1 MSRTVP
7 AGLATRLATGSSS
20 VFFVVDITRTDGV
33 EHKLSEADVTWN
45 DYEPTAGLQ
54 IGTIPYGIDGYSSG
68 VDLVL
73 PVSDTIDAVI
83 TPADVRAG
91 AFDAATIVITEAD
104 MTLPEAGGVE
114 IFWGKIGNQ
123 ERTTEGKLKLSA
135 KGILSQSHQIVV
147 ERYTP
152 MCAWFFCDTRCGL
165 DPEDFTHTGTISAIP
180 DRYTLT
186 ITWDGSAPA
195 DDVLKDGVMTVT
207 SGTRINWRVEGRG
220 NTGTTFLTFLAH
232 PSGLEV
238 GDEVSVLQ
246 GCQKRKV
253 DCQAY
258 NNILRFGGQPHA
270 GSSEEAQ
277 AIVYREWST

>member
-7 AGLATRLATGSSS
+7 GPLATRLAAGSSS

-73 PVSDTIDAVI
+73 PVSDSDDAVI

-104 MTLPEAGGVE
+104 MTLPAAGGVQ

-123 ERTTEGKLKLSA
+123 ERTTEGKLKSWSSA
-135 KGILSQSHQIVV
+135 TLPCALGFSVILDAVLIQRISLTPGQSQPFPTD
-147 ERYTP
+147 TP
-152 MCAWFFCDTRCGL
+152 
-165 DPEDFTHTGTISAIP
+165 
-180 DRYTLT
+180 
-186 ITWDGSAPA
+186 
-195 DDVLKDGVMTVT
+195 
-207 SGTRINWRVEGRG
+207 
-220 NTGTTFLTFLAH
+220 
-232 PSGLEV
+232 
-238 GDEVSVLQ
+238 
-246 GCQKRKV
+246 
-253 DCQAY
+253 
-258 NNILRFGGQPHA
+258 
-270 GSSEEAQ
+270 
-277 AIVYREWST
+277 